1 MRVRRFI
8 LKLVQ
13 SQEFK
18 LATSNSIQDKRM
30 ADRECVTRYLAFTLQ
45 EPSKYFRK
53 DFDAFLNRVMS
64 DLDDPS
70 VISDTRLVELEEQ
83 FLEAMNR
90 CRLIFGQ
97 YAFRKFYGRQYR
109 LMPINKA
116 IFEIWSVNL
125 ASLSPDQAESL
136 IDQNHRVQDD
146 FAQLM
151 RKNQFAQDVSQGT
164 GSPPRVRRRF
174 SAVRKLIEGVLEDHA

>member
-1 MRVRRFI
+1 
-8 LKLVQ
+8 
-13 SQEFK
+13 
-18 LATSNSIQDKRM
+18 
-30 ADRECVTRYLAFTLQ
+30 
-45 EPSKYFRK
+45 
-53 DFDAFLNRVMS
+53 MS